1 MTLEPK
7 APKTDPRLLSPLALA
22 CVGDGVYE
30 LLVRERLLD
39 GGTMPVRKLH
49 QKAVAQVR
57 AAAQSR
63 AYQAIQS
70 SLTEEE
76 TAILRRGRNAH
87 GTRPPRSSDPADYR
101 RATAVEALFGYLYLC
116 GRLERVQELFE
127 MICRLCPTEDGE
139 QAAVEEDN

>member
-1 MTLEPK
+1 MTLQPK
-7 APKTDPRLLSPLALA
+7 KPQTDPRLLSPLALA
-22 CVGDGVYE
+22 FVGDGVYE

-39 GGTMPVRKLH
+39 GGTMPVGKLH
-49 QKAVAQVR
+49 QRAVAQVR

-63 AYQAIQS
+63 AYQALQGR
-70 SLTEEE
+70 LTEEE
-76 TAILRRGRNAH
+76 AAILRRGRNAH

-127 MICRLCPTEDGE
+127 LICRLCPTEEGRPAGE
-139 QAAVEEDN
+139 EEP